1 MDWKS
6 IPQEYLVTNVKLCL
20 GGKLSAKTGYLHVK
34 DGKVKA
40 IGDGE
45 LSVENVPTFDGNGAV
60 LSPGFIDVHVHFREP
75 GREEKESIH
84 TGSRAAAAGGFTSVV
99 TMPNTLPPVDSAP
112 MITYQFDRARES
124 GLCRVFPTGAI
135 SKNQDGESLTE
146 FGDMVAAGAVGFTDD
161 GTPVMNGSLMKYAL
175 QYSKMLGIPV
185 TCHAEDTS
193 LAGSGVMHAGSWSA
207 KLGLPGIPR
216 VAEDSMIYRDCE
228 LARATGGHL
237 HVAHISTKGAIDTV
251 RRAKADGINVTAEA
265 TPHHFTLNHSHCQTF
280 SPMFKMNPP
289 LREESDVEAVIAGLC
304 DGTIDCIATDH
315 APHTVMEKEL
325 MFDQAPFGII
335 GLETAL
341 AVGITSLVK
350 AGKLDLGKL
359 VYLMTEAAAKI
370 YNLPGGKLEEGTD
383 ADFVLFD
390 PEQQWTVL
398 VDEVQSRSRNSPWL
412 GEKLTGRVKA
422 TFMGGR
428 NTWLDK
434 DFS

>member
-1 MDWKS
+1 
-6 IPQEYLVTNVKLCL
+6 
-20 GGKLSAKTGYLHVK
+20 
-34 DGKVKA
+34 
-40 IGDGE
+40 
-45 LSVENVPTFDGNGAV
+45 
-60 LSPGFIDVHVHFREP
+60 
-75 GREEKESIH
+75 
-84 TGSRAAAAGGFTSVV
+84 
-99 TMPNTLPPVDSAP
+99 
-112 MITYQFDRARES
+112 
-124 GLCRVFPTGAI
+124 
-135 SKNQDGESLTE
+135 
-146 FGDMVAAGAVGFTDD
+146 
-161 GTPVMNGSLMKYAL
+161 
-175 QYSKMLGIPV
+175 
-185 TCHAEDTS
+185 
-193 LAGSGVMHAGSWSA
+193 
-207 KLGLPGIPR
+207 
-216 VAEDSMIYRDCE
+216 
-228 LARATGGHL
+228 
-237 HVAHISTKGAIDTV
+237 
-251 RRAKADGINVTAEA
+251 
-265 TPHHFTLNHSHCQTF
+265 
-280 SPMFKMNPP
+280 MFKMNPP

>member
-1 MDWKS
+1 
-6 IPQEYLVTNVKLCL
+6 
-20 GGKLSAKTGYLHVK
+20 
-34 DGKVKA
+34 
-40 IGDGE
+40 
-45 LSVENVPTFDGNGAV
+45 
-60 LSPGFIDVHVHFREP
+60 
-75 GREEKESIH
+75 
-84 TGSRAAAAGGFTSVV
+84 
-99 TMPNTLPPVDSAP
+99 
-112 MITYQFDRARES
+112 
-124 GLCRVFPTGAI
+124 
-135 SKNQDGESLTE
+135 
-146 FGDMVAAGAVGFTDD
+146 
-161 GTPVMNGSLMKYAL
+161 
-175 QYSKMLGIPV
+175 
-185 TCHAEDTS
+185 
-193 LAGSGVMHAGSWSA
+193 
-207 KLGLPGIPR
+207 
-216 VAEDSMIYRDCE
+216 
-228 LARATGGHL
+228 
-237 HVAHISTKGAIDTV
+237 
-251 RRAKADGINVTAEA
+251 
-265 TPHHFTLNHSHCQTF
+265 
-280 SPMFKMNPP
+280 
-289 LREESDVEAVIAGLC
+289 
-304 DGTIDCIATDH
+304 
-315 APHTVMEKEL
+315 MEKEL